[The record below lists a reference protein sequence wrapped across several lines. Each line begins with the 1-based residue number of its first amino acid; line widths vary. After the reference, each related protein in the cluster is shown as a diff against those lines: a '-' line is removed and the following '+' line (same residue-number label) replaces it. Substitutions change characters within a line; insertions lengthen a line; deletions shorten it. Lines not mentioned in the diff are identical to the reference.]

1 MAWRVRPVHL
11 LTLLG
16 AATVLAACSTTPAR
30 TPPGVATATGTALIV
45 GAPAGWH
52 DTGFYVQACPAPEPF
67 IVACPGGATGTP
79 SGSHVVDGGHTL
91 FGDST
96 VTAFSG
102 TQDSYT
108 VLLATSGRWWIG
120 LYYYTD
126 YGQIV
131 EGAPVSVTT
140 RGRGVIHRDLTETY
154 TRPAVAGLVELT
166 GAPADFARQAYLGV
180 QACPGTGAFGIGC
193 RNGRQDFEGVL
204 PGHAYSIDLPP
215 GQWAVAAYY
224 RPDNNSGLVIGT
236 PVDLITTDG
245 LTATRNLTVGFRGL

>member
-1 MAWRVRPVHL
+1 MAWRVRPVQL
-11 LTLLG
+11 LVLFG

-30 TPPGVATATGTALIV
+30 TPPGVASVTGTALIV

-67 IVACPGGATGTP
+67 IVACAGGTTGSP
-79 SGSHVVDGGHTL
+79 SGPHVAGAGHTL
-91 FGDST
+91 FGGST
-96 VTAFSG
+96 TVSG
-102 TQDSYT
+102 GGQNSYT

-131 EGAPVSVTT
+131 EGAPISVTI
-140 RGRGVIHRDLTETY
+140 RGHGVIHRNLTETY

-166 GAPADFARQAYLGV
+166 GAPGNFTRVAYMGV
-180 QACPGTGAFGIGC
+180 QACPGTEAFGIGC
-193 RNGRQDFEGVL
+193 RDGRQDFEGVL

-224 RPDNNSGLVIGT
+224 RPDNNSRLVIAT
-236 PVDLITTDG
+236 PVDVTATDG
-245 LTATRNLTVGFRGL
+245 LTATRNLTVGFQGL